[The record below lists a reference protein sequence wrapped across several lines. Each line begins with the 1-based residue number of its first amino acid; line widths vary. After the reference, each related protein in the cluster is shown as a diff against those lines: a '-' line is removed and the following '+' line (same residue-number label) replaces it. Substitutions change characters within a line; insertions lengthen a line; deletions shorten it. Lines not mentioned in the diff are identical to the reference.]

1 MRNEIGKRVL
11 VVSNCLTPGFD
22 IVGKKGV
29 VKDAHDDAGVYEV
42 EVDGDIYALFPG
54 ELKVIPHE

>member
-22 IVGKKGV
+22 IVGKEGV
-29 VKDAHDDAGVYEV
+29 VKDAHEDAGVYEV
-42 EVDGDIYALFPG
+42 EIDRDMYVLFPG